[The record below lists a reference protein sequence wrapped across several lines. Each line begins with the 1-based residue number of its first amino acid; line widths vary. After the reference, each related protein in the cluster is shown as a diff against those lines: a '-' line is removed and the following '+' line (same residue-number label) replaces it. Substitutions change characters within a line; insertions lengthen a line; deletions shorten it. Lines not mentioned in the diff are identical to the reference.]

1 MKKKLLATLALTA
14 SMAVSAFAGTAVTI
28 NGQAVENSQAIVEN
42 GATYIAV
49 RPIAD
54 ALGLNV
60 EWKAD
65 TKTVVVTNGGPLYIT
80 FKIGV
85 NGYTFAKT
93 APMELSGAPIV
104 VDSTTYVPADVFTD
118 LFEYTITN
126 ENGTVNIVTEDKES
140 AVGFGTVTEVSADE
154 ILFNDEIKGDV
165 RLSKGDSV
173 KVTDENGNDVD
184 INSITVGTKLT
195 VEYGDAETMSLPP
208 LNNPVSIIVHK

>member
-28 NGQAVENSQAIVEN
+28 NGQAVENAQAIVEN

-118 LFEYTITN
+118 LFEYTVTN

>member
-14 SMAVSAFAGTAVTI
+14 SMAVSAVAGTAVTI
-28 NGQAVENSQAIVEN
+28 NGQAVENAQAIVEN

-118 LFEYTITN
+118 LFEYTVTN

-173 KVTDENGNDVD
+173 KVTDENGNDID

>member
-118 LFEYTITN
+118 LFEYTVTN
-126 ENGTVNIVTEDKES
+126 ENGTVNIVTEDKRS

-195 VEYGDAETMSLPP
+195 VEYGDSETMSLPP

>member
-1 MKKKLLATLALTA
+1 MKKKLLATLALTT

-28 NGQAVENSQAIVEN
+28 NGNAIENANAIEEN

-60 EWKAD
+60 EWNGD

-80 FKIGV
+80 FQIGV

-93 APMELSGAPIV
+93 APMELSGAPILV
-104 VDSTTYVPADVFTD
+104 NSTTYVPADVFTD
-118 LFEYTITN
+118 LLQYTVTN
-126 ENGTVNIVTEDKES
+126 ENGTLNIVTEDKEI
-140 AVGFGTVTEVSADE
+140 ATGFGTVSEVSDEE
-154 ILFNDEIKGDV
+154 ILFNDEIKGEV
-165 RLSKGDSV
+165 RLNKSDNV
-173 KVTDENGNDVD
+173 KVTDENGNSVD

-195 VEYGDAETMSLPP
+195 VEYSDAETMSLPP
-208 LNNPVSIIVHK
+208 LNNPISIIVHK

>member
-14 SMAVSAFAGTAVTI
+14 SMAVYAFAGTAVTI

-118 LFEYTITN
+118 LFEYTVTN

>member
-28 NGQAVENSQAIVEN
+28 NGQAVENAQAIVEN

-118 LFEYTITN
+118 LFEYTVTN

-173 KVTDENGNDVD
+173 KVTDENGNDVN

>member
-1 MKKKLLATLALTA
+1 MKKKLLATLALTT

-28 NGQAVENSQAIVEN
+28 NGKAIENANAIEEN

-60 EWKAD
+60 EWNGD

-80 FKIGV
+80 FQIGV

-93 APMELSGAPIV
+93 APMELSGAPILV
-104 VDSTTYVPADVFTD
+104 NSTTYVPADVFTD
-118 LFEYTITN
+118 LLQHTVTN
-126 ENGTVNIVTEDKES
+126 ENGTVNIVTEDKEI
-140 AVGFGTVTEVSADE
+140 ATGFGTVSEVSDEE
-154 ILFNDEIKGDV
+154 ILFNDEIKGEV
-165 RLSKGDSV
+165 RLNKSDNV
-173 KVTDENGNDVD
+173 KVTDENGNSVD

-195 VEYGDAETMSLPP
+195 VEYSDAETMSLPP
-208 LNNPVSIIVHK
+208 LNNPISIIVHK

>member
-28 NGQAVENSQAIVEN
+28 NGQAVENAQAIVEN

-118 LFEYTITN
+118 LFEYTVTN

-173 KVTDENGNDVD
+173 KVTDENGNDVN
-184 INSITVGTKLT
+184 INSINVGTKLA

>member
-28 NGQAVENSQAIVEN
+28 NGQAVENAQAIVEN

-173 KVTDENGNDVD
+173 KVTDENGNDVN

>member
-1 MKKKLLATLALTA
+1 MKKKLLATLALTV

-28 NGQAVENSQAIVEN
+28 NGQAVENAQAIVEN

-65 TKTVVVTNGGPLYIT
+65 TKTVIVTNGGPLYIT

>member
-1 MKKKLLATLALTA
+1 MKKKLLATLALTT

-28 NGQAVENSQAIVEN
+28 NGKAIENANAIEEN

-60 EWKAD
+60 EWNGD

-80 FKIGV
+80 FQIGV

-93 APMELSGAPIV
+93 APMELSGAPILV
-104 VDSTTYVPADVFTD
+104 NSTTYVPADVFTD
-118 LFEYTITN
+118 LLQYTVTN
-126 ENGTVNIVTEDKES
+126 ENGTVNIVTEDKEI
-140 AVGFGTVTEVSADE
+140 ATGFGTVSEVSDEE
-154 ILFNDEIKGDV
+154 ILFNDEIKGEV
-165 RLSKGDSV
+165 RLNKSDNV
-173 KVTDENGNDVD
+173 KVTDENGNSVD

-195 VEYGDAETMSLPP
+195 VEYSDAETMSLPP
-208 LNNPVSIIVHK
+208 LNNPISIIVHK

>member
-28 NGQAVENSQAIVEN
+28 NGQAVENAQAIVEN

-93 APMELSGAPIV
+93 APLELSGAPIV

-118 LFEYTITN
+118 LFEYTVTN

>member
-28 NGQAVENSQAIVEN
+28 NGQAVENAQAIVEN

-104 VDSTTYVPADVFTD
+104 VNSTTYVPADVFTD
-118 LFEYTITN
+118 LFEYTVTN

-154 ILFNDEIKGDV
+154 ILFNDEINGDV
-165 RLSKGDSV
+165 RLSKGGSV
-173 KVTDENGNDVD
+173 KVTDENGNDVN

>member
-28 NGQAVENSQAIVEN
+28 NGQAVENAQAIVEN

-54 ALGLNV
+54 ALGINV

-118 LFEYTITN
+118 LFEYTVTN

>member
-28 NGQAVENSQAIVEN
+28 NGQAVENAQAIVEN

>member
-1 MKKKLLATLALTA
+1 MKKKLLATLALTT

-28 NGQAVENSQAIVEN
+28 NGNAIENANAIEEN

-60 EWKAD
+60 EWNGD

-80 FKIGV
+80 FQIGV

-93 APMELSGAPIV
+93 APMELSGVPILV
-104 VDSTTYVPADVFTD
+104 NSTTYVPADVFTD
-118 LFEYTITN
+118 LLQYTVTN
-126 ENGTVNIVTEDKES
+126 ENGTVNIVTEDKEI
-140 AVGFGTVTEVSADE
+140 ATGFGTVSEVSDEE
-154 ILFNDEIKGDV
+154 ILFNDEIKGEV
-165 RLSKGDSV
+165 RLNKSDNV
-173 KVTDENGNDVD
+173 KVTDENGNSVD

-195 VEYGDAETMSLPP
+195 VEYSDAETMSLPP
-208 LNNPVSIIVHK
+208 LNNPISIIVHK

>member
-1 MKKKLLATLALTA
+1 MKKKLSATLALTT

-28 NGQAVENSQAIVEN
+28 NGKAIENANAIEEN

-60 EWKAD
+60 EWNGD

-80 FKIGV
+80 FQIGV

-93 APMELSGAPIV
+93 APMELSGAPILV
-104 VDSTTYVPADVFTD
+104 NSTTYVPADVFTD
-118 LFEYTITN
+118 LLQYTVTN
-126 ENGTVNIVTEDKES
+126 ENGTVNIVTEDKEI
-140 AVGFGTVTEVSADE
+140 ATGFGTVSEVSDEE
-154 ILFNDEIKGDV
+154 ILFNDEIKGEV
-165 RLSKGDSV
+165 RLNKSDNV
-173 KVTDENGNDVD
+173 KVTDENGNSVD

-195 VEYGDAETMSLPP
+195 VEYSDAETMSLPP
-208 LNNPVSIIVHK
+208 LNNPISIIVHK

>member
-28 NGQAVENSQAIVEN
+28 NGQAVENAQAIVEN

-118 LFEYTITN
+118 LFEYTVTN

-173 KVTDENGNDVD
+173 KVTDENGNDID

>member
-28 NGQAVENSQAIVEN
+28 NGQAVENAQAIVEN

-104 VDSTTYVPADVFTD
+104 VNSTTYVPADVFTD
-118 LFEYTITN
+118 LFEYTVTN

-165 RLSKGDSV
+165 RLSKGGSV
-173 KVTDENGNDVD
+173 KVTDENGNDVN

>member
-1 MKKKLLATLALTA
+1 MKKKLLATLALTT

-28 NGQAVENSQAIVEN
+28 NGNAIENANAIEEN

-60 EWKAD
+60 EWNGD

-80 FKIGV
+80 FQIGV

-93 APMELSGAPIV
+93 APMELSGAPILV
-104 VDSTTYVPADVFTD
+104 NSTTYVPADVFTD
-118 LFEYTITN
+118 LLQYTVTN
-126 ENGTVNIVTEDKES
+126 ENGTVNIVTEDKEI
-140 AVGFGTVTEVSADE
+140 ATGFGTVSEVSDEE
-154 ILFNDEIKGDV
+154 ILFNDEIKGEV
-165 RLSKGDSV
+165 RLNKSDNV
-173 KVTDENGNDVD
+173 KVTDENGNSVD

-195 VEYGDAETMSLPP
+195 VEYSDAETMSLPP
-208 LNNPVSIIVHK
+208 LNNPISIIVHK

>member
-28 NGQAVENSQAIVEN
+28 NGQAVENAQAIVEN

-118 LFEYTITN
+118 LFEYTVTN

-173 KVTDENGNDVD
+173 KVTDENGNDVN
-184 INSITVGTKLT
+184 INSINVGTKLT